1 MAESKKKHK
10 YIAKV
15 KVEGTTGKTKWRY
28 FYDMDEYKA
37 YLEGLKDKTGDALK
51 DLYDGSF
58 LEKLFTKSKTSLDS
72 MKKSMETGKEWV
84 SNLFAKTKKKK
95 FSMEDYYKQRADE
108 AKKRREAAE
117 AKWKAR
123 EARRKEAE
131 EEAKKDTVRTK
142 NSRKKV
148 KKSLSEKIKDLVNP
162 KSEAEL
168 CKDLKRKTKKQTAS
182 EDQAAVNPYY
192 DTEVLAYRRN
202 CIHCSA
208 TYELRRR
215 GYDVEAVGDNDGE
228 TLETITTWY
237 KDEQVKTK
245 SNYSDNKKKAAKEIE
260 KEILKNGNGSRG
272 QYIVYWSAG
281 GGHSMVWEVENNE
294 VVIRD
299 CQTNKTHTVEEITER
314 TKETVHFRT
323 DNLSL
328 EEEILNSVKNK
339 KK

>member
-10 YIAKV
+10 YIARVKV
-15 KVEGTTGKTKWRY
+15 KRITGKTKWRY

-37 YLEGLKDKTGDALK
+37 YLEGLKDKSGDALK

-58 LEKLFTKSKTSLDS
+58 VKKLFSKSKMSLES

-84 SNLFAKTKKKK
+84 SNLFAKSKKKK
-95 FSMEDYYKQRADE
+95 FSMDDYYKQKADKD
-108 AKKRREAAE
+108 KKKREAAE
-117 AKWKAR
+117 AKRKAK

-131 EEAKKDTVRTK
+131 AEAKKDSAKTRNDK
-142 NSRKKV
+142 AKK
-148 KKSLSEKIKDLVNP
+148 KKSLADKIKDLVNP
-162 KSEAEL
+162 KSEEEL
-168 CKDLKRKTKKQTAS
+168 CKDLKKKTKKQTAS

-192 DTEVLAYRRN
+192 DTGVLAYGRN

-215 GYDVEAVGDNDGE
+215 GYDVEAMGDNDGE
-228 TLETITTWY
+228 TLETVTTWY
-237 KDEQVKTK
+237 KDEQIKSKTD
-245 SNYSDNKKKAAKEIE
+245 YASDKKKAAKEIE
-260 KEILKNGNGSRG
+260 KEIKKNGNGSRG
-272 QYIVYWSAG
+272 QYIVYWSLGSA
-281 GGHSMVWEVENNE
+281 HSMVWEVENDE

-299 CQTNKTHTVEEITER
+299 CQTNKIHTVEEITAL
-314 TKETVHFRT
+314 TKKTVYFRT
-323 DNLSL
+323 DNLDL

>member
-1 MAESKKKHK
+1 MADSRKNHK
-10 YIAKV
+10 YVARVKV
-15 KVEGTTGKTKWRY
+15 KRETGKTKWRY

-58 LEKLFTKSKTSLDS
+58 VEKLFSKSKTSVES
-72 MKKSMETGKEWV
+72 MRKSMETGRKYV
-84 SNLFAKTKKKK
+84 LNLFSKSKKKDS
-95 FSMEDYYKQRADE
+95 SMDDYFKKKSE
-108 AKKRREAAE
+108 AKKKREAE
-117 AKWKAR
+117 AAAKKKAK
-123 EARRKEAE
+123 EARRKEAA
-131 EEAKKDTVRTK
+131 EEAKRDMAR
-142 NSRKKV
+142 SKKAKSK

-168 CKDLKRKTKKQTAS
+168 CKDLKRKTKKQSAV

-192 DTEVLAYRRN
+192 DTQVSAYRRN

-208 TYELRRR
+208 TYEMRRR
-215 GYDVEAVGDNDGE
+215 GYDVEAVGDNNGE
-228 TLETITTWY
+228 SFETVASWY
-237 KDEQVKTK
+237 KDEEVKTK
-245 SNYSDNKKKAAKEIE
+245 SNYSGKEKAAAKEIE

-272 QYIVYWSAG
+272 QYIVNWSG
-281 GGHSMVWEVENNE
+281 GGAHSMVWEVENNE
-294 VVIRD
+294 VIIRD

-314 TKETVHFRT
+314 TKDTVYFRT
-323 DNLSL
+323 DNLDL